1 MSIGMKP
8 TLKPCRIAIYPEK
21 NENKA
26 MLIQSEVVDLNT
38 PTGVMRTYVHRP
50 AHTKKVPAILFYS
63 EIFHQ
68 TGPIERAAKM
78 MAGQGYA
85 VLVSEV
91 FHELNPI
98 GTVLG
103 YDDAGRD
110 KGNADKAAK
119 DVQAY
124 DSDNRAMI
132 EFLKQQDWYAGSLGA
147 MGFCIGGHLA
157 FRAALQ
163 PEVQATACFYATDLH
178 TQIIPNQPNQHSM
191 DRLSDIKGELLM
203 IWGKQDNHIPTAGR
217 MQVYQALTD
226 ANLSFSWHEF
236 NGQHAFMR
244 DEGERYDPQLAMTGY
259 QLATQ
264 LFSNVLK

>member
-1 MSIGMKP
+1 M
-8 TLKPCRIAIYPEK
+8 
-21 NENKA
+21 N
-26 MLIQSEVVDLNT
+26 IQSHFVDLAT

-50 AHTKKVPAILFYS
+50 VAEGKYPAILFYS
-63 EIFHQ
+63 EIFQQ
-68 TGPIERAAKM
+68 TGPIERSAKI

-85 VLVSEV
+85 VLVPEV

-119 DVQAY
+119 DVQGY
-124 DSDNRAMI
+124 DTDNAAMI
-132 EFLKQQDWYAGSLGA
+132 AWVKQQDWCSGKIGA

-163 PEVQATACFYATDLH
+163 PEVRATACFYATDLH
-178 TQIIPNQPNQHSM
+178 TNIIPNNPGQHSM
-191 DRLSDIKGELLM
+191 ERLADIKGELM
-203 IWGKQDNHIPTAGR
+203 MVWGKQDPHIPAAGR
-217 MQVYQALTD
+217 TTVYQKLTD
-226 ANLSFSWHEF
+226 ASLTFTWHEF
-236 NGQHAFMR
+236 NANHAFMR

-259 QLATQ
+259 QLALQ
-264 LFSNVLK
+264 LFGRKL

>member
-8 TLKPCRIAIYPEK
+8 TLKPCRIVIYLEK

-217 MQVYQALTD
+217 MQVYQKLTD

>member
-1 MSIGMKP
+1 MI
-8 TLKPCRIAIYPEK
+8 
-21 NENKA
+21 
-26 MLIQSEVVDLNT
+26 IQSHIVDLPT

-50 AHTKKVPAILFYS
+50 AAEGRYPVILFYS
-63 EIFHQ
+63 EIFQQ
-68 TGPIERAAKM
+68 TGPIERSARF

-85 VLVSEV
+85 VLVPEV

-119 DVQAY
+119 DVQGY
-124 DSDNRAMI
+124 DTDNAAMI
-132 EFLKQQDWYAGSLGA
+132 DWAKQQAWCSGEIGA

-163 PEVQATACFYATDLH
+163 AQVKATVCFYATDLH
-178 TQIIPNQPNQHSM
+178 TSIIPNQPGQHSM
-191 DRLSDIKGELLM
+191 DRLSDIKGELMM
-203 IWGKQDNHIPTAGR
+203 IWGKQDPHIPASGR
-217 MQVYQALTD
+217 AEVYRKLSE
-226 ANLSFSWHEF
+226 ANLTFTWHEF

-244 DEGERYDPQLAMTGY
+244 DEGERYDAQLALTGY
-259 QLATQ
+259 QLALQVFGRT
-264 LFSNVLK
+264 LK